1 MSIKKTKYLISCICL
16 QCSPSTFVA
25 DFLSYNILTTSNGVE
40 GLEVV
45 KREGDRISLI
55 VSDKKMPVMEGTV

>member
-1 MSIKKTKYLISCICL
+1 MSIKKTKYLISCIRR
-16 QCSPSTFVA
+16 QCSPSTFA
-25 DFLSYNILTTSNGVE
+25 SAFLSYNILTASNGVE

-55 VSDKKMPVMEGTV
+55 VSGQKMPVMEGTV